1 MRSPTK
7 SISLRCIKN
16 KMDYMGN
23 MMNDMARPYL
33 EELEAMLANDQT
45 EEECFDYNEFDE
57 KLMEIEQGLMETPD
71 SITRRRALRLL
82 SQVKEE
88 YDVIDADGEL
98 EAMFDDEDLEEMNEW
113 N

>member
-1 MRSPTK
+1 
-7 SISLRCIKN
+7 
-16 KMDYMGN
+16 MGN

-45 EEECFDYNEFDE
+45 KEECFDYNEFDE

>member
-1 MRSPTK
+1 
-7 SISLRCIKN
+7 
-16 KMDYMGN
+16 MGN